1 MDFNVPL
8 EQVHGHVNNTRQNY
22 KFKFNGLLD
31 MKASQEEVFDKV
43 AKPSIQNALNG
54 FNSTIFAYGQTGS
67 GKTFTITGGAERYV
81 DRGIIPRAMSFM
93 FSEIQKNSERKTQIH
108 VSYMELYNE
117 TGYDLLDDSQETKM
131 LEDLPKVNFMEDDGN
146 VHLRGLSTHLCNTE
160 EEALNLLFLG
170 DTNRAI
176 SETPMNLASSRSH
189 CIFTVSVECQESFLA
204 PRLLSCLLWMH
215 DAFFCIFYRVRTNLI
230 TTQRNQNVAMRI
242 VHRLMIL
249 QFALG

>member
-1 MDFNVPL
+1 MVRNYPCNMASKDRGVRIFLRVRPTKKPSGYFKFSDEDGCKVDFNVPL
-8 EQVHGHVNNTRQNY
+8 EQIHGHVNNTRQNF

-31 MKASQEEVFDKV
+31 MKATQEEVFDTV

-117 TGYDLLDDSQETKM
+117 TGYDLLDDSQESKM
-131 LEDLPKVNFMEDDGN
+131 LEDLPKVNFMEDDDGN
-146 VHLRGLSTHLCNTE
+146 VHLRGLSMHLCNTE
-160 EEALNLLFLG
+160 E
-170 DTNRAI
+170 R
-176 SETPMNLASSRSH
+176 RST
-189 CIFTVSVECQESFLA
+189 CYS
-204 PRLLSCLLWMH
+204 
-215 DAFFCIFYRVRTNLI
+215 
-230 TTQRNQNVAMRI
+230 
-242 VHRLMIL
+242 
-249 QFALG
+249 